1 MRSVAR
7 RATGSAALGNLATSI
22 CIDRAVRNR
31 SALARMS
38 LLVFPR
44 YLRLPV
50 RLFSRE
56 IHLRFTER
64 IFVPDAFH
72 RIARFRAQ
80 RMLAPQE
87 RLRSLLMEDTTAE
100 LCRILLSGDFAI
112 LDNNKK
118 GSSNRSYLFTKPL
131 KYCTA
136 RTPDD
141 IEPKLAEV
149 EACTGAGYHAAGYFS
164 YELGYALNRRLIEG
178 LPPERDLPLFCLGI
192 YQNRIEIEDELL
204 DAALQRLAEWSTSQI
219 VDCRLNMTQEQYLAQ
234 LDRVKRHI
242 FDGDTYQVNFTLKYK
257 FRHAGSPIA
266 LYAELRK
273 RQKVEYGAFLS
284 FPDVT
289 ILSRSPELFVD
300 KQGDRI
306 STKPM
311 KGTCKRGATPEQD
324 RINFEFLSSD
334 EKSRAENVMIVDL
347 LRNDFSRISQR
358 GSVKTTNL
366 FEVQTYET
374 LHQMVSTVSASVD
387 ERLPLVT
394 LLREIFPCGSITG
407 APKIRTME
415 IIRELESE
423 PRGVYTG
430 AIGFISPDNAL
441 SLNVPIR
448 TLALWPDGR
457 GEMGVGSGIVYDS
470 SPTAEYEE
478 CQLKGKFFT
487 EGLAEFKLI
496 ECLLHEDGYRHLDS
510 HLARLRKSAV
520 ELAFALD
527 VDGLRA
533 DLLARQAHMPSG
545 PTKVRI
551 VLEKNGAYR
560 IECVPVAKAAG
571 EVGKIV
577 VSRDYTP
584 SSRDWLLQHK
594 TSARALYHREYEKYH
609 AAGYHEVIFVNELG
623 QVTEGSYNNI
633 FIRNDDVWYTPPVSC
648 GLIPGIQRQILLTSG
663 EIDAREKV
671 LTLRD
676 LQDADEIFLVNAIRG
691 VRKVELEAVEG
702 VFA

>member
-1 MRSVAR
+1 
-7 RATGSAALGNLATSI
+7 
-22 CIDRAVRNR
+22 
-31 SALARMS
+31 
-38 LLVFPR
+38 
-44 YLRLPV
+44 
-50 RLFSRE
+50 
-56 IHLRFTER
+56 
-64 IFVPDAFH
+64 
-72 RIARFRAQ
+72 
-80 RMLAPQE
+80 
-87 RLRSLLMEDTTAE
+87 MEDTTAE
-100 LCRILLSGDFAI
+100 LCRILSSGDFAI

-118 GSSNRSYLFTKPL
+118 GSSNRSYLFAKPL

-136 RTPDD
+136 RTPDE
-141 IEPKLAEV
+141 IEAKLAEV

-164 YELGYALNRRLIEG
+164 YELGYALNRRLLER
-178 LPPERDLPLFCLGI
+178 LPPDRDLPLFCVGI
-192 YQNRIEIEDELL
+192 YQHRIEVEDEQL
-204 DAALQRLAEWSTSQI
+204 DAALQRLAEWKTSHI
-219 VDCRLNMTQEQYLAQ
+219 VDCRLNMTQAQYLAQ
-234 LDRVKRHI
+234 LERVQRHI

-284 FPDVT
+284 FPDAT
-289 ILSRSPELFVD
+289 ILSRSPELFVE
-300 KQGDRI
+300 KKGDRI

-334 EKSRAENVMIVDL
+334 EKTRAENVMIVDL
-347 LRNDFSRISQR
+347 LRNDFSRISHR

-394 LLREIFPCGSITG
+394 LLKEIFPCGSITG

-448 TLALWPDGR
+448 TLVLWPDGR

-470 SPTAEYEE
+470 SPIAEYEE

-487 EGLAEFKLI
+487 EGFAEFSLI
-496 ECLLHEDGYRHLDS
+496 ECLLHDGGYRYLER
-510 HLARLRKSAV
+510 HLARLRNSAE

-527 VDGLRA
+527 ADRLRA
-533 DLLARQAHMPSG
+533 DLLDREARMPPG
-545 PTKVRI
+545 PAKVRI
-551 VLEKNGAYR
+551 TLEKNGEYR
-560 IECVPVAKAAG
+560 IEHIPVAKATG
-571 EVGKIV
+571 EAGKII
-577 VSRDYTP
+577 VSTDYTP
-584 SSRDWLLQHK
+584 SSRDWLLRHK
-594 TSARALYHREYEKYH
+594 TSARDFYRREYDKYH
-609 AAGYHEVIFVNELG
+609 AAGYHDVIFVNELG
-623 QVTEGSYNNI
+623 QVTEGSYNNL

-648 GLIPGIQRQILLTSG
+648 GLIPGIQRQNLLNSG
-663 EIDAREKV
+663 DIDAREKV
-671 LTLRD
+671 LTIRD
-676 LQDADEIFLVNAIRG
+676 LHDADEIYLVNAIRG
-691 VRKVELEAVEG
+691 VRKVELEVVEG
-702 VFA
+702 VCA